1 MTKEKIYIKWLI
13 IFFVPFCLFF
23 LPMSETFTMPMRNF
37 LIITAFAILMFIFD
51 VVDIAIASICLMF
64 GYALFGVAPLST
76 VLSSWTGTIP
86 WMVFGSLVLVNIV
99 QRTTLMKR
107 MAYWCIAKT
116 GGTYAGIIYGLIT
129 LGILINLLVPST
141 LTGIALIGIAYG
153 ICQALELGKTKA
165 SAGIMIATMMGFL
178 EAGNFIYTPN
188 GIGVLFGIASTI
200 TPLPLGYVDFFVQ
213 NIVFIP
219 LCYVLGLMTI
229 LLMRPEQ
236 PIDSKNYFV
245 EQLQTMPPVTKAE
258 KKVMLI
264 LISLLLFLLT
274 TSFHGIDMMY
284 GFLIAPF
291 ILFFPGFQIGEK
303 ADIANVNFGTL
314 IFITACMSIGSAA
327 NAVGIGPVFSQTVLP
342 ILENANHFV
351 FIGSVWLIIMLGNF
365 LMTPGAEFAVF
376 SPPLV
381 QICLDLGV
389 NPYPVLYTLYE
400 ATNNLLFP
408 YESTLWIITF
418 GFGNIY
424 LKDFMKVMGCK
435 MIICLAYLLVLGIPY
450 WLLIGLLS

>member
-1 MTKEKIYIKWLI
+1 MSKDKTTMIKWLVTVLI
-13 IFFVPFCLFF
+13 PVFLFF
-23 LPMSETFTMPMRNF
+23 IPVSETFTLPMRNF
-37 LIITAFAILMFIFD
+37 LIITTFSILMFIFD
-51 VVDIAIASICLMF
+51 MVDIAIASICLMF
-64 GYALFGVAPLST
+64 GYALFGVAPLAT

-129 LGILINLLVPST
+129 LSIFINLLVPGT
-141 LTGIALIGIAYG
+141 LTGVALIGIAYG
-153 ICQALELGKTKA
+153 ICQALDLGKSKA
-165 SAGIMIATMMGFL
+165 SGGIMIATMIGFL
-178 EAGNFIYTPN
+178 EAGNFVYTPN
-188 GIGVLFGIASTI
+188 GMGFLFGIASVV

-219 LCYVLGLMTI
+219 LCYVLGFMTI
-229 LLMRPEQ
+229 KLLKPEKKIEGKQ
-236 PIDSKNYFV
+236 YFV
-245 EQLQTMPPVTKAE
+245 EQLQEMPAVSKEE
-258 KKVMLI
+258 KKVLVV
-264 LISLLLFLLT
+264 LVLLLIFLFT
-274 TSFHGIDMMY
+274 TQLHGIDMMY
-284 GFLIAPF
+284 GFLVAPF

-303 ADIANVNFGTL
+303 NDIASVNFGTL

-327 NAVGIGPVFSQTVLP
+327 NEVGIGPVFSKLVLP
-342 ILENANHFV
+342 LLENANSFV
-351 FIGSVWLIIMLGNF
+351 FVGLTWIIITAGNF

-376 SPPLV
+376 SPALV

-389 NPYPVLYTLYE
+389 NPYPILYTLYE

-408 YESTLWIITF
+408 YESTLWIIAF

-424 LKDFMKVMGCK
+424 LKDFIKVMGCK
-435 MIICLAYLLVLGIPY
+435 MVVCLLYILVLGVPY
-450 WLLIGLLS
+450 WMFMGLL